1 MSLETPA
8 AYAARDGKG
17 VNNFSYTRETKKF
30 ILTLAFAFFSENLN
44 FATGEQPPLAPEGW
58 SSSEAAY
65 DIVSMSWVQRA
76 NAPAW
81 TTARARDHFGEC

>member
-65 DIVSMSWVQRA
+65 DIVSMSWVQKKTPVSLESR
-76 NAPAW
+76 PVPQ
-81 TTARARDHFGEC
+81 TTN